1 MGSKLA
7 MRGDSTACIPFLQWS
22 FISMGLVFLVAI
34 LLLCAGVFAGDD
46 HGRKTTLGCYLCVK
60 CLGLLVFLC
69 LIIFAL
75 TDIKIKITG
84 SPTPEE
90 SKFDITGIDIDPIEV
105 NSVREYNLS
114 DYGGSLKRRMANA
127 RYWATISKCLRRRHA
142 CDGMSPMVRDPNT
155 SVLYSEQGL
164 SPIQSGCCKPP
175 LSCAFTYV
183 NQTTW
188 TPTQG
193 AGPTNNSDDCGR
205 WSNQQET
212 LCFQCDS
219 CKAAVLDDI
228 QRAWSK
234 PVLAV
239 LGMLILDILIFPC
252 IASCVCIIMN

>member
-1 MGSKLA
+1 MPELVKERTIVHSVKTRSQG
-7 MRGDSTACIPFLQWS
+7 RGVYLTR
-22 FISMGLVFLVAI
+22 FLVY
-34 LLLCAGVFAGDD
+34 LCPRVRSRRRRSQAVQ
-46 HGRKTTLGCYLCVK
+46 GCY
-60 CLGLLVFLC
+60 
-69 LIIFAL
+69 
-75 TDIKIKITG
+75 
-84 SPTPEE
+84 TPEE
-90 SKFDITGIDIDPIEV
+90 SKFGIAGIDIDPIEV

-142 CDGMSPMVRDPNT
+142 CDGTSPMVRDPNT

-228 QRAWSK
+228 HRAWSK

-252 IASCVCIIMN
+252 LAVFLCALIRISKNKVSMHSFMTQLPRL